1 MKIILL
7 GAPGSGKGTMA
18 QKLTVDL
25 KIPQISTGDIFR
37 KNLKEETPLGLQV
50 KSIMAE
56 GKLVPDE
63 ITIEIVKNR
72 LAEADCVNGYIL
84 DGFPRSIAQAEAL
97 DTFQNIDYAIN
108 LDVDKETVIKRLSGR
123 RFCPD
128 CSGTFHVSSLGD
140 SMVCPDCGG
149 KLIVREDDKE
159 STVRERMN
167 VYEST
172 TFPLLDYYKK
182 QGKLLTVDGN
192 GSINEV
198 YERILALLS
207 NSVKIKK

>member
-18 QKLTVDL
+18 QKLTETL

-37 KNLKEETPLGLQV
+37 KNLKEGTPLGLKV

-72 LAEADCVNGYIL
+72 LTEPDCENGYIL
-84 DGFPRSIAQAEAL
+84 DGFPRSLVQAEAL
-97 DTFQNIDYAIN
+97 DTFQTIDCAIN
-108 LDVDKETVIKRLSGR
+108 LDVDKETVVKRLSGR

-128 CSGTFHVSSLGD
+128 CNGTYHISTLENAA
-140 SMVCPDCGG
+140 VCPNCGG
-149 KLIVREDDKE
+149 KLIIRADDSE
-159 STVRERMN
+159 ETVRERLK
-167 VYEST
+167 VYDST
-172 TFPLLDYYKK
+172 TFPLLDYYEK
-182 QGKLLTVDGN
+182 QGKLVTVDGN
-192 GSINEV
+192 GGIDVV
-198 YERILALLS
+198 YARILAVLQ
-207 NSVKIKK
+207 